1 MEKKRI
7 HLLISGRVQGI
18 FFRSQAKEKA
28 RELGLTG
35 WICNLADGRVE
46 AVIEG
51 NKEKVEEI
59 TDWARSGPV
68 LAKIEKIKMKEEEY
82 QGEFKNFEIRY

>member
-7 HLLISGRVQGI
+7 HFLISSRVQGV
-18 FFRSQAKEKA
+18 FFRIQTKEKA

-35 WICNLADGRVE
+35 WICNLVDGRVE

-51 NKEKVEEI
+51 DDEKVEEI

-68 LAKIEKIKMKEEEY
+68 LAKVEKIEMKEEEY